1 MLPSPAVAPKR
12 WYQRWFGWLPM
23 PRSVLGRMLLLTL
36 LAVLMAQGLSSVIW
50 LSQLRASQLEGLVTS
65 ARSLAHSMS
74 ASVSYLRSL
83 PLAYRPLVLDQLRS
97 MGGTRFVVTLND
109 KPLDMQVL
117 PPTPRKTAVLEAVH
131 DVLRE
136 SMGNDVDIL
145 VTFVSPDDLRIFN
158 GGLKLEE
165 LPRSWAH
172 YALTL
177 EPVKPPVLVT
187 QIQMAPGEWLYIAS
201 LLPEPY
207 TSLEEEGLPSQ
218 QVWFIILT
226 SGFLLLFIGVLVHW
240 QSRPLKHLAR
250 AARDMSLGATEVRP
264 VAEGGGSEVVEVGRA
279 FNAMR
284 ERISRYLIERSQLFS
299 AISHD
304 LRTPITRLRLRV
316 ELLEDEKVQAK
327 FGRDLDDLEMLVKG
341 ALQCVKD
348 TDIHENIE
356 PVDLNLALD
365 CLIEPYLP
373 PQGNGRVSL
382 NGRALAAYHGKP
394 LALRRCM
401 GNLIDNALKYGNK
414 AHLHI
419 EDNDTA
425 FVLHVDDEGPGVPEQ
440 RLEQVFEPHF
450 RLAGKQQGYGL
461 GLGIARNIAHSHGG
475 EVTLQNL
482 REGGL
487 RVTLVLP
494 RYAD

>member
-1 MLPSPAVAPKR
+1 MLSELR
-12 WYQRWFGWLPM
+12 QRLPV
-23 PRSVLGRMLLLTL
+23 PRSLLGRMLLLTL
-36 LAVLMAQGLSSVIW
+36 LAVLLAQALSSVIW
-50 LSQLRASQLEGLVTS
+50 LSQLRATQLEGLVTS
-65 ARSLAHSMS
+65 ARSLAHSMT

-109 KPLDMQVL
+109 KPLDMQL
-117 PPTPRKTAVLEAVH
+117 LGPTPRKTAVLEAVH
-131 DVLRE
+131 EVLRQ
-136 SMGNDVDIL
+136 SLGNNVDIT
-145 VTFVSPDDLRIFN
+145 VNFVSPDNLRIFN
-158 GGLKLEE
+158 GGLKLDE

-177 EPVKPPVLVT
+177 EPVNPPVLVT
-187 QIQMAPGEWLYIAS
+187 QIQMSPGEWLYIAS

-207 TSLEEEGLPSQ
+207 TSLEEEGLPAQ
-218 QVWFIILT
+218 QVWFILLT
-226 SGFLLLFIGVLVHW
+226 SGFLLLFIGLLVHW
-240 QSRPLKHLAR
+240 QSRPLKRLAR
-250 AARDMSLGATEVRP
+250 AARDMSLGAEEVRP
-264 VAEGGGSEVVEVGRA
+264 VLEGGGSEVMEVGRA
-279 FNAMR
+279 LNTMR
-284 ERISRYLIERSQLFS
+284 ERISRYLTERSQLFS

-316 ELLEDEKVQAK
+316 ELLEDEQMQLK
-327 FGRDLDDLEMLVKG
+327 FGRDLDELEMLVKG

-356 PVDLNLALD
+356 PVDLNQALD
-365 CLIEPYLP
+365 TLVECYLSP
-373 PQGNGRVSL
+373 TGNGLVSL
-382 NGRALAAYHGKP
+382 EGRALAPYPGKP

-401 GNLIDNALKYGNK
+401 GNLIDNALKYGER

-419 EDNDTA
+419 EDDDSA
-425 FVLHVDDEGPGVPEQ
+425 FILHVDDEGPGVPEQ

-450 RLAGKQQGYGL
+450 RLSGQQQGYGL

-475 EVTLQNL
+475 EVSLQNL

-487 RVTLVLP
+487 RVTLFLP
-494 RYAD
+494 RNAD